1 MLLMCKNI
9 PVYDIDS
16 ETVLNNALL
25 PGLYERKI
33 CEYAHI
39 YQMDEI

>member
-9 PVYDIDS
+9 PVYDIGS
-16 ETVLNNALL
+16 ETVLN
-25 PGLYERKI
+25 ERKI